1 MTAPVTDQNYTQQI
15 NQAFDFLKNATPQ
28 QMQLVGQQVKNNPQ
42 SPEAMALAM
51 AAQYQQ
57 QMRAAQQPPA
67 PQGTVLQQKLG
78 AFQQAAGPAQ
88 GGIPAIGANQMGM
101 QQVAQANPMRNAG
114 IAAAP
119 ENTAPPQQPQN
130 QGLQGIATGGIAALA
145 HGGTVRHFDE
155 GGYTIPEDFGVT
167 NPNEGWDGEY
177 QIPKDFGMVNPAE
190 GWDRTGIAALKMP
203 LSYEQETPKV
213 AIPAEGK
220 DKVIHAPAE
229 TSSAKAIEESPSFR
243 DKMLGYK
250 NSFKELLGPE
260 ADISE
265 ELDMAKQ
272 ASADARRDKIL
283 GTMAQ
288 GIGGMLS
295 AQTPYI
301 GQALGAGLMAGA
313 SGYSQG
319 AANEQA
325 VNKDLMALQMAHKKA
340 LVSGDRQAAELTLS
354 TMMKEKDAAAA
365 AAAERQKQIAHH
377 KTEMEKTALGITG
390 DVKKQNLKGEQEMS
404 LEELKGRIG
413 QNLEKYKLS
422 LVNGDLPA
430 DKKAT
435 IFNAL
440 VGSQMTPEDIKAQ
453 WPAIMELIRGSS
465 SQPMSSLGSMRPVG
479 NLAGYGISTPQQA
492 Q

>member
-1 MTAPVTDQNYTQQI
+1 MTASVTDQKYTQQI

-57 QMRAAQQPPA
+57 QMRVTQQPPA

-78 AFQQAAGPAQ
+78 AFQQVAGPAQ
-88 GGIPAIGANQMGM
+88 GGIPAIGVNQMGM
-101 QQVAQANPMRNAG
+101 QQAAQIDPLHNAG

-119 ENTAPPQQPQN
+119 ENTVQSQQSQN
-130 QGLQGIATGGIAALA
+130 QGLQGVATGGIAALA
-145 HGGTVRHFDE
+145 HGGEVRHFDD
-155 GGYTIPEDFGVT
+155 GGYIL
-167 NPNEGWDGEY
+167 
-177 QIPKDFGMVNPAE
+177 PKDFGVIDPAE
-190 GWDRTGIAALKMP
+190 GWDKTGIAALKMP
-203 LSYEQETPKV
+203 LSYEQETPKTV
-213 AIPAEGK
+213 IPAEGK
-220 DKVIHAPAE
+220 DNVIHPPAE

-250 NSFKELLGPE
+250 NSFKDLLGPE

-265 ELDMAKQ
+265 ELAMAKQ
-272 ASADARRDKIL
+272 ASADAHRDKIL
-283 GTMAQ
+283 GTMTQ

-313 SGYSQG
+313 SGYNQG

-325 VNKDLMALQMAHKKA
+325 TNKDLMALQMAHKKA

-354 TMMKEKDAAAA
+354 TMMKEKDATAT
-365 AAAERQKQIAHH
+365 AAAERQKQAAHH

-390 DVKKQNLKGEQEMS
+390 DIKKQNLKGEQEMS
-404 LEELKGRIG
+404 LEELKGRVG

-440 VGSQMTPEDIKAQ
+440 VGSGMGAPEINAQ
-453 WPAIMELIRGSS
+453 WPSIMELIKGAS

-479 NLAGYGISTPQQA
+479 NLKGYGISTPQQA